1 MKKKNYSIPSCD
13 GKTALHVICRIPDS
27 EPKAVIQI
35 IHGMVEYIERY
46 EDFAK
51 FLTDQGYVVFGHDH
65 LGHGQSVTSIENW
78 GYVAD
83 SRPADALIRDI
94 HRVRSAAQSL
104 YPDLPYYMLGHSMG
118 SYLLRRYLSLKAEG
132 LKGAIIVGTGQE
144 NDVTTTA
151 GLSMISAMAKAK
163 GWHHRSLKIRDMT
176 YTAPYK
182 IYDLN
187 GIDKSNSWIC
197 SDPEIMEKYYSD
209 PRCTFTFTLKG
220 YEALL
225 ATVRYVN
232 QKRNINKIPKDLP
245 ILLVSGELDPVGN
258 LGKGV
263 KYVYNKYVEAGIKDI
278 ECHLFP
284 DMRHEILNEP
294 AHSEVYSFIQDWIN
308 RTLVYNY
315 EKS

>member
-1 MKKKNYSIPSCD
+1 
-13 GKTALHVICRIPDS
+13 
-27 EPKAVIQI
+27 
-35 IHGMVEYIERY
+35 
-46 EDFAK
+46 
-51 FLTDQGYVVFGHDH
+51 
-65 LGHGQSVTSIENW
+65 
-78 GYVAD
+78 
-83 SRPADALIRDI
+83 
-94 HRVRSAAQSL
+94 
-104 YPDLPYYMLGHSMG
+104 MG

-151 GLSMISAMAKAK
+151 GLSMISAMAKAR

-209 PRCTFTFTLKG
+209 PRCTFTFTLNG

-225 ATVRYVN
+225 TTVRYVN